1 MKRSAMALILVAVFM
16 ASSAHAIEA
25 TGTFMEAKAT
35 AAANN
40 KPLLVDF
47 FTTW

>member
-1 MKRSAMALILVAVFM
+1 MALILIMVLLGSF
-16 ASSAHAIEA
+16 AHAIEA
-25 TGTFMEAKAT
+25 TGTYEDAKAL
-35 AAANN
+35 AAKHN